1 MQCPRCL
8 NTDPSYFY
16 HGSKGWYCRRC
27 VSFGRVM
34 LEEELEPVSLEE
46 IRDDGQEY
54 TLKYPLT
61 PAQIK
66 VSHECAERIEDTD
79 ILLKCVCGS
88 GKTEMVLETIALMLG
103 KHKKVCFAIARRQV
117 VLELAERLSG
127 IFSHAHVVPVCHGYT
142 TVTDGDL
149 IVCTTHGTIRF
160 RGDSAFYN
168 MELMKFLEDEKIT
181 YYIRA
186 KGFES
191 LHSEAMDDMI
201 SRGIDWKNYT
211 PFHPYHGEFLYA
223 IKGKQPRRI
232 LYKAYSV
239 MKDGQIS
246 FFPVI
251 YAIVTNDMDI
261 SPEEGMH
268 FYELRGASENFTK
281 ELKNDFDGGHVSHK
295 DFWKNE
301 MDFLISAYAYNV
313 FHLFQNMILEGKDRM
328 ITMNTFRLIFQ

>member
-103 KHKKVCFAIARRQV
+103 KHRKVCFAIARRQV

-149 IVCTTHGTIRF
+149 IVCTTHG
-160 RGDSAFYN
+160 
-168 MELMKFLEDEKIT
+168 
-181 YYIRA
+181 
-186 KGFES
+186 
-191 LHSEAMDDMI
+191 
-201 SRGIDWKNYT
+201 
-211 PFHPYHGEFLYA
+211 
-223 IKGKQPRRI
+223 
-232 LYKAYSV
+232 V
-239 MKDGQIS
+239 
-246 FFPVI
+246 
-251 YAIVTNDMDI
+251 
-261 SPEEGMH
+261 
-268 FYELRGASENFTK
+268 
-281 ELKNDFDGGHVSHK
+281 
-295 DFWKNE
+295 
-301 MDFLISAYAYNV
+301 
-313 FHLFQNMILEGKDRM
+313 
-328 ITMNTFRLIFQ
+328 